1 MQKRL
6 RPRMDL
12 NFQSSD
18 PKSDT
23 LSIRPRENLISV
35 LHEIL
40 QTAQI
45 VTEKE
50 SGSGSGTTSSS
61 LVQNTINLLTSIT
74 VADGITLSLIFKY
87 FLKKMWDN
95 DRIVLGFLV

>member
-23 LSIRPRENLISV
+23 LSIRPRRRLQATTKTKFTNHD
-35 LHEIL
+35 HE
-40 QTAQI
+40 
-45 VTEKE
+45 
-50 SGSGSGTTSSS
+50 
-61 LVQNTINLLTSIT
+61 
-74 VADGITLSLIFKY
+74 
-87 FLKKMWDN
+87 
-95 DRIVLGFLV
+95 